1 MEHHKYWFQLN
12 FRADFKCRARN
23 INCFEPLNQESI
35 CSESQIKIIKVAQ
48 SQKVFS
54 IWSQSLTLF
63 YFSTFEWFKFATFGT
78 MGTFLYYTF
87 FRSSKKRLEN
97 EKMNIS
103 PTLKASNIQRLQ
115 IWGTLFLF
123 CKSLKL
129 RSNWNY
135 LHRLNYLYRQFDFDY
150 MMSKSCFKNE
160 IWKLLFYTEIPGV
173 SWIQECGEIGAV
185 SLKVT
190 RGTFS

>member
-1 MEHHKYWFQLN
+1 MSCSKYQLFWTIEPREYLLWITNQNHKGS
-12 FRADFKCRARN
+12 
-23 INCFEPLNQESI
+23 SI
-35 CSESQIKIIKVAQ
+35 SKGIFNLVPIS
-48 SQKVFS
+48 
-54 IWSQSLTLF
+54 TLF

-173 SWIQECGEIGAV
+173 SWIQDCGEIGAV

-190 RGTFS
+190 RGTFG